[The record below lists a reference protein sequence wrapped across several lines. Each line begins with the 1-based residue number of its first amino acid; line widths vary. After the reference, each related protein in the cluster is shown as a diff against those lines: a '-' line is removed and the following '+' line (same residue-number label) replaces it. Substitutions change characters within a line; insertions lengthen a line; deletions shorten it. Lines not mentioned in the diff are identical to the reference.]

1 MNKHPTE
8 RIRTVREMQA
18 TSLQQADKALRR
30 MAAAEERLARL
41 EGRLAERDEIIAEFR
56 EAYGRQADTIAALTA
71 VVREIEAKA
80 GRGVDQVLTGLEGR
94 IDDLESQNPRY
105 QQFFDLLIDEM
116 PSLRTLM
123 DADISLA
130 ERLDKYIQ
138 DTDAFTLSYEQR
150 LHALEAKPKRG
161 RPKGSK
167 NKPKNTPTVE
177 ETPGYMAEDTPQ
189 GGVSSN
195 PEASEG

>member
-71 VVREIEAKA
+71 VVREVEAKSL
-80 GRGVDQVLTGLEGR
+80 GGVDQVLAGLEGR
-94 IDDLESQNPRY
+94 IINLERQSSP
-105 QQFFDLLIDEM
+105 
-116 PSLRTLM
+116 
-123 DADISLA
+123 DALA